1 MFFLN
6 TVWENDLVNNVF
18 TYNNNNNNLPI
29 HDRFQFNKTL
39 KMGVTKQLTL
49 CMNEMSVLLKSTSM
63 TGKTAPAPHTVTSD
77 YDNHDADDELLGDML
92 D

>member
-1 MFFLN
+1 
-6 TVWENDLVNNVF
+6 
-18 TYNNNNNNLPI
+18 
-29 HDRFQFNKTL
+29 
-39 KMGVTKQLTL
+39 
-49 CMNEMSVLLKSTSM
+49 MNEMSVLLKSTSM